1 MHAAIALDVY
11 VLYLSIGLC
20 CRLRMNSYLYCYYVY
35 SALIQLAVTKTN
47 YYGLNWMH
55 KLFILLLDSV
65 AQLEGSLSAK
75 DLFSIS
81 LCHFALTSIEL
92 NAT

>member
-1 MHAAIALDVY
+1 
-11 VLYLSIGLC
+11 
-20 CRLRMNSYLYCYYVY
+20 
-35 SALIQLAVTKTN
+35 
-47 YYGLNWMH
+47 MH

-65 AQLEGSLSAK
+65 AQLAGSLSAK